1 MANGKPKPTSRKS
14 SVRTVTLIG
23 FSRRTI
29 AALIDFLFI
38 TFIGFLVTFLLGFL
52 GLFIEMFTAEQSHYL
67 QAIIVI
73 AFLLV
78 SVLYYLVSWTRSGS
92 TMGQMVVGARVVATN
107 GAKLGWGKAILRYI
121 GYLVSA
127 AVFALGFVW
136 VIFDKKRQGW
146 HDKIAGTMVIM
157 ADDSFSPNEQVT
169 FKVGDPGTHW
179 GWIILYVLLILAI
192 PIGSVSGFIVFGPAV
207 SRFITD
213 ILSGIGR

>member
-1 MANGKPKPTSRKS
+1 MANGKPKPTSRKAT
-14 SVRTVTLIG
+14 VRTVTLIG

-38 TFIGFLVTFLLGFL
+38 TFIGFLITFLLGFL
-52 GLFIEMFTAEQSHYL
+52 GLFIEMFRPEQPEYL
-67 QAIIVI
+67 QGIIVI

-78 SVLYYLVSWTRSGS
+78 SVLYYLLSWTRSGS
-92 TMGQMVVGARVVATN
+92 TMGQMVVGARVVGTD
-107 GAKLGWGKAILRYI
+107 GAKLSMGKAILRYL

-136 VIFDKKRQGW
+136 VIFDQKRQGW
-146 HDKIAGTMVIM
+146 HDKIAKTMVIM
-157 ADDSFSPNEQVT
+157 ADDSFTPNEQVT

-179 GWIILYVLLILAI
+179 GWIIIYVILILAI

-207 SRFITD
+207 SRFIANF
-213 ILSGIGR
+213 LSGIAR